1 MDKKFYTSRYDR
13 IFKTIFFK
21 ENDHELLKELI
32 HEITKLV
39 IHIEK
44 IVNCELPISD
54 ILEKEKRVD
63 GIIDTIRERIH
74 IELNADTKEC
84 FRMRNFL
91 YFVSIMLEDIKR
103 GKNYNS
109 KKKYIH
115 ISLDFSI
122 NNQLQNITQYQWHDA
137 INKVSTIKN
146 IALYYVNISKIKEIC
161 KNNEKLQ
168 KEFNLLYAL
177 DLDKKELI
185 EFAERTD
192 NKMVKKYKGE
202 ITKLN
207 DDKIVIKSLTYEE
220 DQEMLMNAIKEDYI
234 EEGHEQGVKEGHE
247 QGVKQAKI
255 ETAKKLLEM
264 FMPIKDIIKVTNLPE
279 SKILELQKATKI

>member
-21 ENDHELLKELI
+21 EKDHELLEELI

-63 GIIDTIRERIH
+63 GIIDTIKERIH
-74 IELNADTKEC
+74 IELNSDTKEY

-115 ISLDFSI
+115 ISLDFST
-122 NNQLQNITQYQWHDA
+122 NNQLQNITRYQWHDA

-185 EFAERTD
+185 KFAERTD
-192 NKMVKKYKGE
+192 NKMVKKYKDE

-234 EEGHEQGVKEGHE
+234 EEGHEQGVK
-247 QGVKQAKI
+247 QTKI

>member
-21 ENDHELLKELI
+21 EKDHELLEELI

-63 GIIDTIRERIH
+63 GIIDTIKERIH
-74 IELNADTKEC
+74 IELNSDTKEY

-103 GKNYNS
+103 GKNYNP

-115 ISLDFSI
+115 ISLDFST
-122 NNQLQNITQYQWHDA
+122 NNQLQNITRYQWHDA

-185 EFAERTD
+185 KFAERTD
-192 NKMVKKYKGE
+192 NKMVKKYKDE

-247 QGVKQAKI
+247 QGVKQTKI